1 VVLHSAMVEQMRR
14 QTEDIIRYYG
24 EIDRRVANTGIE
36 GIAGLLE
43 VSQEMGTA
51 LAVVA
56 SQELDWMVTELRDLL
71 ERLVR
76 MDSQLERLRA
86 LKMMLAAAVE
96 SDDSPKRSPG
106 R

>member
-1 VVLHSAMVEQMRR
+1 MVLHTSMVEQMRR

-43 VSQEMGTA
+43 VSQEMETA

-56 SQELDWMVTELRDLL
+56 SQELDWMVTELRSLL

-76 MDSQLERLRA
+76 MDSELERLRA
-86 LKMMLAAAVE
+86 LKMMLADDAE
-96 SDDSPKRSPG
+96 SGDPPKRSPG